1 MATGTFCIH
10 TVIRVFRL
18 SDINIHVMSHLLCP
32 GRSRWQVH
40 YTQGPLAVCSN
51 ETLMVVQSGPNLWRC
66 VGGVRDALVGMWG
79 YPDFRSVPQMAEVQ
93 RQTHMV
99 NICSAACSQG

>member
-1 MATGTFCIH
+1 M
-10 TVIRVFRL
+10 
-18 SDINIHVMSHLLCP
+18 
-32 GRSRWQVH
+32 H

-99 NICSAACSQG
+99 NICFAACSQG